1 MNLIFVNGTSMEYT
15 NEQLELVN
23 DMVNEFLSFN
33 PISDQEML
41 ETLNDMEGLIVTN
54 SHKGYYID
62 KTTIDKTAKD
72 LDMTNEDFILS
83 WGAFCLY
90 LIKKGV
96 LQNDND
102 YGLVSYSFNNNIKI
116 VSTLSQTLDKKELK
130 KLGKECGNVLCSNE
144 KASKKCS
151 VCKKICYCCKECQI
165 VDWKRHKKLCNL

>member
-15 NEQLELVN
+15 NDKLELVN
-23 DMVNEFLSFN
+23 DMVNELLSFN

-54 SHKGYYID
+54 SHKGYLID

-72 LDMTNEDFILS
+72 CDMTNEDFIIT

-102 YGLVSYSFNNNIKI
+102 YGLLVVNTGKTTVISS
-116 VSTLSQTLDKKELK
+116 LSQTLNKKELK
-130 KLGKECGNVLCSNE
+130 VMGKECGNLLCDSVT
-144 KASKKCS
+144 ASKKCS
-151 VCKKICYCCKECQI
+151 ICRKICYCCKECQ
-165 VDWKRHKKLCNL
+165 VSDWKRHKKLCS